1 MGLSTLDLVQVVG
14 RRPGVDEKVVAERS
28 DLAAGGPAAVA
39 GVTFGTL
46 GGQGVLVSGLG
57 PGPVARLA
65 AAELDRVGLEVVDA
79 WVGGADLSI
88 SAVTVLSGSGER
100 SVISRNAEG
109 MLVAVPAELPAL
121 IRDADVLLIDGHHP
135 ALAVPAARVAHA
147 AGVPVVLDCGSP
159 KAVYAELVPLADTV
173 VCSAA
178 FVAGTAGG
186 FEAIVPTLVD
196 EGARLV
202 ATTAG
207 AGPVRWRTREAGGA
221 VKVPPVD
228 VRDTVGAGDVLH
240 GAVAFARARGITDP
254 ARILRFGVAV
264 ASVRVQHAGPRSWL
278 DDQRLPALAD
288 RA

>member
-39 GVTFGTL
+39 AVTFGTL

-57 PGPVARLA
+57 RGPVARLA
-65 AAELDRVGLEVVDA
+65 VAELDRLGLEVVDA
-79 WVGGADLSI
+79 WVGGTDLSI
-88 SAVTVLSGSGER
+88 SAVTVLTGSGER
-100 SVISRNAEG
+100 SVVSRNAEG

-121 IRDADVLLIDGHHP
+121 IGRADVVLIDGHHP
-135 ALAVPAARVAHA
+135 GLAVAAAREAHA
-147 AGVPVVLDCGSP
+147 AGIPVVLDCGSP

-173 VCSAA
+173 VCSTA
-178 FVAGTAGG
+178 FVAGTSGG
-186 FEAIVPTLVD
+186 FEEIAPALVD

-202 ATTAG
+202 AMTAG
-207 AGPVRWRTREAGGA
+207 AGRVRWRTREAGGA
-221 VKVPPVD
+221 VEVPPVS

-240 GAVAFARARGITDP
+240 GAVAFARARGITDS

-278 DDQRLPALAD
+278 DDQRLPALAH

>member
-1 MGLSTLDLVQVVG
+1 MSTLDLVQGVR

-28 DLAAGGPAAVA
+28 ELAAGGPAAVA
-39 GVTFGTL
+39 GVTFGAL
-46 GGQGVLVSGLG
+46 GGQGVLISGLG

-65 AAELDRVGLEVVDA
+65 AAELDRAGLEVVDA
-79 WVGGADLSI
+79 WMGGTDLSI

-100 SVISRNAEG
+100 AVVSRNAEG
-109 MLVAVPAELPAL
+109 MLVAVPAELAAL
-121 IRDADVLLIDGHHP
+121 IRDAEVVLIDGHHP
-135 ALAVPAARVAHA
+135 DLAVAAARSAHE
-147 AGVPVVLDCGSP
+147 AGIPVVLDCGSP

-178 FVAGTAGG
+178 FVAGTPGG
-186 FEAIVPTLVD
+186 FDALAATLVD
-196 EGARLV
+196 AGARVV
-202 ATTAG
+202 AMTAG
-207 AGPVRWRTREAGGA
+207 AEPVLWRTRQAGGA
-221 VKVPPVD
+221 VKVPPVE

-254 ARILRFGVAV
+254 ERSIRFGIAV
-264 ASVRVQHAGPRSWL
+264 ASVRVQHPGPRSWL

>member
-1 MGLSTLDLVQVVG
+1 
-14 RRPGVDEKVVAERS
+14 
-28 DLAAGGPAAVA
+28 
-39 GVTFGTL
+39 
-46 GGQGVLVSGLG
+46 
-57 PGPVARLA
+57 
-65 AAELDRVGLEVVDA
+65 
-79 WVGGADLSI
+79 
-88 SAVTVLSGSGER
+88 
-100 SVISRNAEG
+100 
-109 MLVAVPAELPAL
+109 VPAELPAL